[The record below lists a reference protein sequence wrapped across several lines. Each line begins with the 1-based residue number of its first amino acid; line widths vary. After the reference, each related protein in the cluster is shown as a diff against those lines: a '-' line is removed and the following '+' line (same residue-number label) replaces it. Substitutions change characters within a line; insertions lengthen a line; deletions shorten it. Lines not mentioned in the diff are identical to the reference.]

1 MGKIFVFTGTLE
13 KFNRKKAKEIVE
25 SHGGRTSSAI
35 SKKTDY
41 LVAGPGSGSKKDK
54 AKTLGI
60 DIINENEFEKLIS
73 KA

>member
-1 MGKIFVFTGTLE
+1 M
-13 KFNRKKAKEIVE
+13 RKKAKEIVE
-25 SHGGRTSSAI
+25 SHGGRTSSTI